1 MKSGDRT
8 LIKRIK
14 VAIHD
19 HSLMFVMFRNYA
31 VVMVIFALL
40 TGILFIQMFSR
51 IITNSNKSQLEKQ
64 ASRIANR
71 VSEFVQDDD
80 YITYPSFLEVLEE
93 TEANDVWIISN
104 PSNPMKSAYANVSLS
119 SAQRNEVAGLLSKI
133 YSGKAASTAKYS
145 RTYEGNYVFAGAPIK
160 NVKGDVVG
168 AVLFN
173 QKEETEQAILQQG
186 IRTVTM
192 SALLALLVSGIIAIF
207 FARSL
212 TRPILKMRKT
222 ALKLA
227 EGDYS
232 AKTGIRSK
240 GELGDLARA
249 IDILSE
255 RLKRAEEQRKK
266 LDQMRI
272 DFFAN
277 VSHELRTPITVVRA
291 YTETLADGVVDD
303 EETRQEYYDKMLSEM
318 QSMERL
324 VGDLLVLSKMQNPDF
339 QIEREPIN
347 LVQVFDDIDRSANA
361 LAKQKNLTVN
371 RSCPKDVLLMYGDY
385 DRIRQMFMV
394 IIDNAVKFSNE
405 GGEIDI
411 SIEEVDGRPHSKDC
425 DPVGTKYDM
434 DGDIYEIR
442 DKKLVT
448 KIRDH
453 GVGISDQ
460 ELPNIFD
467 KFYKSKLR
475 QNAKGSGLGLAIARQ
490 IAVKHGGT
498 ISVASKVGEG
508 TQFTFEF
515 AEIFPTET

>member
-1 MKSGDRT
+1 
-8 LIKRIK
+8 
-14 VAIHD
+14 
-19 HSLMFVMFRNYA
+19 
-31 VVMVIFALL
+31 
-40 TGILFIQMFSR
+40 
-51 IITNSNKSQLEKQ
+51 
-64 ASRIANR
+64 
-71 VSEFVQDDD
+71 
-80 YITYPSFLEVLEE
+80 
-93 TEANDVWIISN
+93 
-104 PSNPMKSAYANVSLS
+104 
-119 SAQRNEVAGLLSKI
+119 
-133 YSGKAASTAKYS
+133 
-145 RTYEGNYVFAGAPIK
+145 
-160 NVKGDVVG
+160 
-168 AVLFN
+168 
-173 QKEETEQAILQQG
+173 
-186 IRTVTM
+186 
-192 SALLALLVSGIIAIF
+192 
-207 FARSL
+207 
-212 TRPILKMRKT
+212 
-222 ALKLA
+222 
-227 EGDYS
+227 
-232 AKTGIRSK
+232 
-240 GELGDLARA
+240 
-249 IDILSE
+249 
-255 RLKRAEEQRKK
+255 
-266 LDQMRI
+266 
-272 DFFAN
+272 
-277 VSHELRTPITVVRA
+277 
-291 YTETLADGVVDD
+291 
-303 EETRQEYYDKMLSEM
+303 
-318 QSMERL
+318 
-324 VGDLLVLSKMQNPDF
+324 MQNPDF